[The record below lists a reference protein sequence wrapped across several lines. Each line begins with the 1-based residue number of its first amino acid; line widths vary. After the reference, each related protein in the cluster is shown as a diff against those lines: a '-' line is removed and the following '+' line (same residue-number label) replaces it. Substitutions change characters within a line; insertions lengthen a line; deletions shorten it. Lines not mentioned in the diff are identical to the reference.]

1 MLCAAKMPF
10 IPPVSITRSVSG
22 LAGKERPTNNTSSVS
37 AVTKALKEDKGGSVK
52 ERLALNL
59 KQLGK
64 KSQPRSNLPTIKGV
78 SGANRREG
86 LLPSSQKGRSPV
98 TSSESLSKRQQH
110 KHSGHTSVKSDSQVK
125 PVRTKDQQEVRFT
138 LTLTPEAVLLLQRR
152 NSEKHRQRSVAR
164 NPASGSTLAPG
175 GATESRRRR
184 ENVPKRQRNGSHS
197 GRVPAKN
204 STDAE
209 LGDINSILK
218 ISLLNERH
226 KYDDVEY
233 EEEENYGVDERVM
246 LKCTEWLRGLENA
259 PMTAGNRLSRSASS
273 VKSFWRWL
281 EMSERPGLNARC
293 HGKCQISPIHISR
306 INVMWCHSAWWCRGY
321 LFILLDYNYKGCMQK
336 KKIFIFILCFWAL
349 GVKIH
354 WNILWKIYFHWHM
367 AF

>member
-1 MLCAAKMPF
+1 MAEDASEYLNSVRKSLSSLVPSSFFFRHFTSKSELLSYLMLCVAKMPF
-10 IPPVSITRSVSG
+10 IPPVSIARSMSG
-22 LAGKERPTNNTSSVS
+22 LAGKERPTNNISSVS
-37 AVTKALKEDKGGSVK
+37 AVTKAKALKEDKGGSVK

-64 KSQPRSNLPTIKGV
+64 KSQPRSNLPTTKGV

-86 LLPSSQKGRSPV
+86 SLPSSQTGSSPV

-110 KHSGHTSVKSDSQVK
+110 KHCGHTSVKSDSQVK

-152 NSEKHRQRSVAR
+152 NSERHRQRSVAR
-164 NPASGSTLAPG
+164 NPASGATLAPG

-197 GRVPAKN
+197 GRVTAKN

-233 EEEENYGVDERVM
+233 EEEEDYGVDERVV

-273 VKSFWRWL
+273 VKSF
-281 EMSERPGLNARC
+281 
-293 HGKCQISPIHISR
+293 
-306 INVMWCHSAWWCRGY
+306 
-321 LFILLDYNYKGCMQK
+321 
-336 KKIFIFILCFWAL
+336 
-349 GVKIH
+349 
-354 WNILWKIYFHWHM
+354 
-367 AF
+367 

>member
-1 MLCAAKMPF
+1 M
-10 IPPVSITRSVSG
+10 
-22 LAGKERPTNNTSSVS
+22 
-37 AVTKALKEDKGGSVK
+37 K

-86 LLPSSQKGRSPV
+86 SLPSSQKGRSPV

-306 INVMWCHSAWWCRGY
+306 IKKCDVMSFSMMVSWLSLYTIGLQLQGLYAEEK
-321 LFILLDYNYKGCMQK
+321 N
-336 KKIFIFILCFWAL
+336 
-349 GVKIH
+349 
-354 WNILWKIYFHWHM
+354 IYFY
-367 AF
+367 FVFLSLGC

>member
-1 MLCAAKMPF
+1 MAEDASEYLNSVRKSLSSLVHSFFFRHFTSKSELLSYLMLCAAKMPF

-86 LLPSSQKGRSPV
+86 SLPSSQKGRSPV

-197 GRVPAKN
+197 GVPAKN

-259 PMTAGNRLSRSASS
+259 PMTAGNRNFTS
-273 VKSFWRWL
+273 VVHLTSMWAACDPGCK
-281 EMSERPGLNARC
+281 MSLT
-293 HGKCQISPIHISR
+293 S
-306 INVMWCHSAWWCRGY
+306 
-321 LFILLDYNYKGCMQK
+321 LL
-336 KKIFIFILCFWAL
+336 
-349 GVKIH
+349 
-354 WNILWKIYFHWHM
+354 
-367 AF
+367 